1 MRAHNVA
8 NATSHEL
15 TERLRRIEGQVRG
28 VQHMIERG
36 ETCVDVLTQIAATRA
51 ALAAVGLG
59 VLDRELRHALAD
71 GPADPASTARDT
83 MTAVELLLR

>member
-1 MRAHNVA
+1 MKAHHAAGASNR
-8 NATSHEL
+8 EL

-36 ETCVDVLTQIAATRA
+36 DTCVDVLTQLAAARA

-59 VLDRELRHALAD
+59 VVGRELRHALAD
-71 GPADPASTARDT
+71 GSADPVSTADHT
-83 MTAVELLLR
+83 ITAVELLLR